1 MSEKLII
8 TGGTRLVGSVA
19 ACGAKNAAV
28 AILPAAML
36 AEGPCTIEN
45 LPDILDVKLLNE
57 ISSLLGAKVDYNP
70 QAHSLRVDA
79 SHGVSHQAT
88 FEIVRNMRASY

>member
-1 MSEKLII
+1 MALSEKLII

-57 ISSLLGAKVDYNP
+57 ISSLLGAKVDL
-70 QAHSLRVDA
+70 SLI
-79 SHGVSHQAT
+79 H
-88 FEIVRNMRASY
+88 I